1 MLELEPVPAGWEP
14 ELQDFI
20 KFLVS
25 EGRPATTR
33 DLRFRWVRRF
43 ARWVDMPPWQ
53 VDLGAAVAWSAAH
66 DWAPNT
72 RRSAHQ
78 AVKAFYSWAVL
89 AGRIQVS
96 PVADL
101 PAGKKFKA
109 IKRPATL
116 AEVEQA
122 QAVACERVGLM
133 IRLASEAG
141 LRRGEVARVHARD
154 ITADLLGASLI
165 VHGKGGKDRQVPI
178 SDSLAAAIR
187 GAARGGYLFPGA
199 DAGHLAPATVGALVS
214 RVLPVGVSMHDLR
227 RGFATRAYQATGDLL
242 SVQELLGHA
251 SPETT
256 LAYVTVAPARLRAAV
271 MAAA

>member
-1 MLELEPVPAGWEP
+1 MLSLEPVPEGWEEP
-14 ELQDFI
+14 LKCFVDFLI
-20 KFLVS
+20 S

-43 ARWVDMPPWQ
+43 ARWVDRGPWE
-53 VDLGAAVAWSAAH
+53 VNLKTALAWSAAH
-66 DWAPNT
+66 DWAVNT

-78 AVKAFYSWAVL
+78 SVKAFYSWAVI
-89 AGRIQVS
+89 AGLVEIS
-96 PVADL
+96 PVEDL
-101 PAGKKFKA
+101 PACKKFRA
-109 IKRPATL
+109 IKRPASL
-116 AEVEQA
+116 EDVA
-122 QAVACERVGLM
+122 QARAVASESVGLM
-133 IRLASEAG
+133 VRLASEAG

-178 SDSLAAAIR
+178 SDDLAGAIQQ
-187 GAARGGYLFPGA
+187 GADGGFLFPGA
-199 DAGHLAPATVGALVS
+199 DAGHLAPATVGAQVS
-214 RVLPVGVSMHDLR
+214 KVLPKGVSMHDLR

-271 MAAA
+271 RAAA

>member
-1 MLELEPVPAGWEP
+1 MIGLEPVPAGWEP

-78 AVKAFYSWAVL
+78 SVKAFYSWAVL
-89 AGRIQVS
+89 AGKIKVS
-96 PVADL
+96 PVEDL

-122 QAVACERVGLM
+122 RAVACERVGM
-133 IRLASEAG
+133 MVRLASEAG

-154 ITADLLGASLI
+154 VVADLLGSSLI

-178 SDSLAAAIR
+178 TESLAAAIKA
-187 GAARGGYLFPGA
+187 GAAGGYLFPGA

-214 RVLPVGVSMHDLR
+214 RVLPAGVSMHDLR

-256 LAYVTVAPARLRAAV
+256 LSYVTVAPARLRAAV

>member
-1 MLELEPVPAGWEP
+1 MIGLEPVPAGWEP

-78 AVKAFYSWAVL
+78 SVKCFYSWAVL
-89 AGRIQVS
+89 AGRVEVS

-101 PAGKKFKA
+101 PACKKFRA

-116 AEVEQA
+116 SEVEQA
-122 QAVACERVGLM
+122 RACACERVELM
-133 IRLASEAG
+133 VRLASEAG

-154 ITADLLGASLI
+154 VTADLLGASLI

-178 SDSLAAAIR
+178 TESLADAIKT
-187 GAARGGYLFPGA
+187 GAAGGYLFPGA
-199 DAGHLAPATVGALVS
+199 DAGHLAPATIGALVS
-214 RVLPVGVSMHDLR
+214 RVLPSGVSMHDLR